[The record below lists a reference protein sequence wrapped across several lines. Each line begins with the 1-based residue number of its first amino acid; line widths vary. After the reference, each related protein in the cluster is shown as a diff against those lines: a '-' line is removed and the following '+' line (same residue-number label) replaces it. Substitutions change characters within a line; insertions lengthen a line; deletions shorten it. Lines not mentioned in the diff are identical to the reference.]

1 MEFKELL
8 KKYGFFDGKMISL
21 SKTRYRIFH
30 PWNLVVFNAYIL
42 CVPRYEEPLAL
53 QQCDI
58 DITKEHRKLKA
69 LSKEADI
76 FIYTEMKTYLVAHYA
91 HGKRI
96 YQIPW
101 HSFLNWLKTPIRRYR
116 SWKYWRQLKK

>member
-42 CVPRYEEPLAL
+42 CVPRYEEPFAL
-53 QQCDI
+53 KQCDI

-91 HGKRI
+91 HGKRV
-96 YQIPW
+96 YKTSW
-101 HSFLNWLKTPIRRYR
+101 HPILYALKRPYYRLKSWLYWKRRI
-116 SWKYWRQLKK
+116 S